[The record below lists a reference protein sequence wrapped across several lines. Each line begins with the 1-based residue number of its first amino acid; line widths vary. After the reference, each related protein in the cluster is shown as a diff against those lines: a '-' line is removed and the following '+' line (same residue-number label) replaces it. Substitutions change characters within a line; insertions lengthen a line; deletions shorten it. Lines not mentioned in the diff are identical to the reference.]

1 MDFDTAEDVDFQRI
15 TTESEFFI
23 EPEMAINVEKDANKK
38 QKGQDYFGYHK
49 LMAKTRT
56 ERMLQAH

>member
-1 MDFDTAEDVDFQRI
+1 MDFDTVEDVDFQRI

-23 EPEMAINVEKDANKK
+23 EPDMASKVEKDLNRK
-38 QKGQDYFGYHK
+38 QKGQDFFGYHK

>member
-23 EPEMAINVEKDANKK
+23 EPDFAIKVEKDANKK
-38 QKGQDYFGYHK
+38 HRGQDYLGYHK